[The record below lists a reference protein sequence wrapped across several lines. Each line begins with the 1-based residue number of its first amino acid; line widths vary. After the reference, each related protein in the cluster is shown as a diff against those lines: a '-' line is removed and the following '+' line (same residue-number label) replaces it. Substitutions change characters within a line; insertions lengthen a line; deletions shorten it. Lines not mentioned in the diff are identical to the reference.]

1 MNDHDRPVNERE
13 LAAGRLGA
21 DRAFAALEACGAQP
35 QRFLWRTD
43 AEGRFVDVTPLLS
56 KVVGP
61 KYSDLA
67 GRAFEEV
74 SRTLQLDPRGRL
86 AEALTLRKSWSGV
99 EVDWP
104 MENARVPVVLG
115 ALPVF
120 GEANRFCGF
129 RGYGVLHVDRV
140 KAAPVAAAPGQ
151 SDAPLDRPAES
162 VAVLDFSSGKVVPL
176 RPFHSAQRVAETT
189 SVAAALAPNETRVK
203 RGDDALTPTEQ
214 TAFDEIA
221 RALGAVSDQR
231 AAKGSAPDLMGA
243 AGQATERAD
252 ERTPQA
258 GEQDADAL
266 WRHAPAM
273 LDQLPVG
280 ILVARGMNILFA
292 NRTLLD
298 CLGYADVDALRSDE
312 GLARLFFG
320 RPPKDFAARTQTG
333 AVEVQ
338 AQDGESLD
346 VDAHLQTID
355 WDGAAATLIALRR
368 VRAPTARPDAPRLE
382 TLQRELSR
390 ARHETD
396 ELRAILDT
404 TADAIAT
411 IREGRIEQVNR
422 PLADLFG
429 ADPAA
434 FIGKTIY
441 SLVAETDR
449 GAVADYL
456 RRALAES
463 ATNTAQG
470 DGLRTSVKT
479 RQGTFIETCL
489 TIRRIGAPQEQ
500 TFCATLR
507 DLTASRRSDG
517 DHEARREAERANA
530 AKSDFLAK
538 VSHEI
543 RTPLNAIIGF
553 AEVMMEERFG
563 PLGAQ
568 RYKDYLK
575 DIYASGTHVLS
586 LVNDLLDLSKIEAG
600 KMELEFQPIDA
611 NAVITECVSIM
622 QAQASGARVIV
633 RLSLAPRLPCILA
646 DGRSLRQ
653 ILLNLLSNAV
663 KFNEAGGQVIV
674 SSALTDTGFVVIR
687 VKDTGIGM
695 SASDVETAL
704 EPFRQVATLR
714 KVSGTGLGLPVTKAL
729 IQANRAFFSINS
741 RKNEGTLVEV
751 AFPPPQVLAAE

>member
-1 MNDHDRPVNERE
+1 MNDRDRPLNERE

-86 AEALTLRKSWSGV
+86 AEGLTLRKSWSGV

-140 KAAPVAAAPGQ
+140 KAAPVVAASAQ

-162 VAVLDFSSGKVVPL
+162 VADFSSGKVVPL

-189 SVAAALAPNETRVK
+189 GVAAALAPNETRAK

-221 RALGAVSDQR
+221 RALGAVEDQR
-231 AAKGSAPDLMGA
+231 LAKGSPPDLTGS
-243 AGQATERAD
+243 GQATERAD
-252 ERTPQA
+252 ERTPQG

-298 CLGYADVDALRSDE
+298 LLSYADVDALRSDG

-320 RPPKDFAARTQTG
+320 RPPKDFAARGQVG

-346 VDAHLQTID
+346 VDAHVQTID
-355 WDGAAATLIALRR
+355 WDGGAATLISLRKL
-368 VRAPTARPDAPRLE
+368 RAPTAPRLGM
-382 TLQRELSR
+382 LQRELSR

-434 FIGKTIY
+434 FIGKTIS

-463 ATNTAQG
+463 APSNAQG

-500 TFCATLR
+500 KFCATLR
-507 DLTASRRSDG
+507 DLTPSRRSDG

-622 QAQASGARVIV
+622 QAQANSARVIV
-633 RLSLAPRLPCILA
+633 RLSLSPRLPCILA

-663 KFNEAGGQVIV
+663 KFNEAGGQAIV